1 MTNNHDDLSNRLRRG
16 LDHGQA
22 PDLSLELVTGASA
35 RPQPRLANRANAF
48 QIAGGAGLAIA
59 AITVGALVIVPSLT
73 PRAPLFTASSA
84 GSAANA
90 LGSQEASSSDLK
102 IGWWR
107 DYRYTAAASLSTEGG
122 SGQVYRLVLDGTD
135 PAART
140 ASLAATLGVDGTP
153 TESEFSDAAYP
164 TWVVGPQDGT
174 DTNVSYGAYGTGDWW
189 FNDPAAASFYVCDA
203 SVIAEDAALYGC
215 VLPADAP
222 ANLAPTGDEARSL
235 AAALFA
241 STGYAVDAADIE
253 IISEDWGTTATAYLS
268 VDGARTALGWGANW
282 SNTGGLSYAFGHS
295 VKVESSGTFG
305 TVSPADAV
313 DRLADGRWYGSAGP
327 DFQGGAIAFS
337 SDLARNGVSA
347 GAGAGVATKDATGDV
362 TELVDPSDPV
372 DPSTPTDNSVDPTAP
387 ETPAPSDPT
396 DTPVGP
402 SEPTAPAE
410 PLPPIQVEP
419 TPQIVN
425 VTIDNATPTLLLLWD
440 VDGNAWLVPGYA
452 MQGEEGWWN
461 AVVSLVDGV
470 ITLPEPMQI
479 EPMILEPMILEP
491 GILEPEVIEPE
502 VIAPKVTP

>member
-16 LDHGQA
+16 LDHGRA
-22 PDLSLELVTGASA
+22 PDLSLEIVTGASG
-35 RPQPRLANRANAF
+35 RPQPRLANRANTF

-59 AITVGALVIVPSLT
+59 AITVGALVIVPSLA

-102 IGWWR
+102 IGWWV
-107 DYRYTAAASLSTEGG
+107 DYRYSAAASLSTAGG

-140 ASLAATLGVDGTP
+140 ASLAATLGVDGAP
-153 TESEFSDAAYP
+153 AEAEFSDAAYP

-174 DTNVSYGAYGTGDWW
+174 GTSLSYSAYGTGDWW
-189 FNDPAAASFYVCDA
+189 FNDPAAASFYLCDT
-203 SVIAEDAALYGC
+203 SVTVEDAASFGC
-215 VLPADAP
+215 ILPADAP
-222 ANLAPTGDEARSL
+222 VNLAPTGGEARSL

-241 STGYAVDAADIE
+241 STGYPVTAADIE

-268 VDGARTALGWGANW
+268 VDGARTALGWGASW
-282 SNTGGLSYAFGHS
+282 SNTGGLSYAYGHS
-295 VKVESSGTFG
+295 VTVESSGTFG
-305 TVSPADAV
+305 TVSPAAAV

-327 DFQGGAIAFS
+327 DFQGGAIAFA
-337 SDLARNGVSA
+337 SDLARNGVA
-347 GAGAGVATKDATGDV
+347 GGVDAGVATKDATGQA
-362 TELVDPSDPV
+362 TNGGLVEQVDPV
-372 DPSTPTDNSVDPTAP
+372 DPNVPTDNSVDPTAP

-396 DTPVGP
+396 DTPVDP
-402 SEPTAPAE
+402 TEPTAPAE

-419 TPQIVN
+419 TPEVVN
-425 VTIDNATPTLLLLWD
+425 VTVDNATPTLLLLWD

-452 MQGEEGWWN
+452 MQTGEGWWN

-470 ITLPEPMQI
+470 IALPEPMQI
-479 EPMILEPMILEP
+479 EPAILEP
-491 GILEPEVIEPE
+491 GVIEPGIIEPEVIEK
-502 VIAPKVTP
+502 KVTP